1 MSLSK
6 QSIRQGVH
14 VLVDGVHATKEELIT
29 LSETWTEKR
38 ELFFRKMLQQ
48 GGNFKMDGKEFV
60 VKIPHGNLSVN
71 LSMMSNKST
80 VLPIPGSP
88 IIT

>member
-1 MSLSK
+1 MALKK

-29 LSETWTEKR
+29 LSETWTEKK

-60 VKIPHGNLSVN
+60 VKIREHLQLRSDGTKDGGVV
-71 LSMMSNKST
+71 T
-80 VLPIPGSP
+80 IPGGRSF
-88 IIT
+88 

>member
-1 MSLSK
+1 MALSK

-14 VLVDGVHATKEELIT
+14 VLIDGVHATKEDLIT

-38 ELFFRKMLQQ
+38 ELYLRKMLQQ

-60 VKIPHGNLSVN
+60 VKIRENLQLRSDGTKDGGVDA
-71 LSMMSNKST
+71 
-80 VLPIPGSP
+80 IPGGRSF
-88 IIT
+88 